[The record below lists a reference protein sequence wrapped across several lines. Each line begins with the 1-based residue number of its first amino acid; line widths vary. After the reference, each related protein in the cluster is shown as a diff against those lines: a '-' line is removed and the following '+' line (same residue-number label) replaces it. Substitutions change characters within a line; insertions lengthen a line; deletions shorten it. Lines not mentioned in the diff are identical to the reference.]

1 MKHLFF
7 TLLLIPI
14 VFSCKDNSAKNIT
27 DKNADMTSE
36 INKKGLYDVVFFDVN
51 DTIFE
56 PEVTDKV
63 IMESSLIPN
72 VNLINENQFWSEKR
86 NFFMHGLGVLNISD
100 SNTYYF
106 RLTSN
111 GKVKLQLNNIDLIV
125 HSKSHSNAF
134 KEGERY
140 LPEGPAVF
148 DYEYFPG
155 NQDPHLVLEWSK
167 DGKTFEVI
175 PDSVYSGIE
184 VSKVKPMEGFDEESN
199 ANELRNS
206 LSEEEKKD
214 GWKLLFDGK
223 TTNGWHTYGKPGSI
237 GSKWQ
242 VENGLLVF
250 QGRRRY
256 EYFINDRKFER
267 GPTDKYGDGGGEI
280 ITDEVFENFEFTL
293 EWKLTEGGNSGI
305 FYTVQNENEE
315 EAYYTSPEMQ
325 ILDNQG
331 HKDGLIDKHRAG
343 DLYDLIPSNRIMAK
357 IQGTW
362 NKVRIIK
369 KNGKVEHWFNG
380 TQVLSYDLNSNEYA
394 ELVARSK
401 FASYENFINSGP
413 GRISLQDHD
422 NRAYFKN
429 IKIKPL

>member
-1 MKHLFF
+1 MKHLLF
-7 TLLLIPI
+7 TLLLILL

-27 DKNADMTSE
+27 DKNAEMTSE
-36 INKKGLYDVVFFDVN
+36 INKKSLYDVVFFDVN

-56 PEVTDKV
+56 PDVTDKV
-63 IMESSLIPN
+63 IMESRLIPN
-72 VNLINENQFWSEKR
+72 VNLINENQFSSEKR

-100 SNTYYF
+100 SNNYYF

-111 GKVKLQLNNIDLIV
+111 GKVKLQLNNVDLIV

-155 NQDPHLVLEWSK
+155 DQDPYLVLEWSK

-175 PDSVYSGIE
+175 PDSIYSGIE
-184 VSKVKPMEGFDEESN
+184 VSKVKPMEGFEEESN
-199 ANELRNS
+199 TNELSNS

-250 QGRRRY
+250 KGRKRY

-293 EWKLTEGGNSGI
+293 EWKLTDGGNSGI

-343 DLYDLIPSNRIMAK
+343 DL
-357 IQGTW
+357 
-362 NKVRIIK
+362 
-369 KNGKVEHWFNG
+369 
-380 TQVLSYDLNSNEYA
+380 
-394 ELVARSK
+394 
-401 FASYENFINSGP
+401 
-413 GRISLQDHD
+413 
-422 NRAYFKN
+422 
-429 IKIKPL
+429 